1 MAILQSLQRLLDDHH
16 VRYEVH
22 AHPRAYTARETA
34 SADHIP
40 PSEMAKVLVLRG
52 SDRRFLMVVLPAT
65 HTLDVERLRETVGD
79 EELRLASEREFGD
92 AFPACELGA
101 IPPFGQLF
109 NMPLWVDDSLG
120 RERETVFNGGN
131 HSETVHLAYVDFVR
145 LAKPQFGEFSRRGDV
160 AH

>member
-1 MAILQSLQRLLDDHH
+1 MAILRDLKRLLDENH
-16 VRYEVH
+16 VDYEVH
-22 AHPRAYTARETA
+22 AHPRAFTAKETA
-34 SADHIP
+34 AADHVP

-52 SDRRFLMVVLPAT
+52 QDRFLMAVLPAS
-65 HTLDVERLRETVGD
+65 HVLDLDRLREAVGD
-79 EELRLASEREFGD
+79 AELRLASEREFVD
-92 AFPACELGA
+92 VFPTCEPGA

-109 NMPLWVDDSLG
+109 DMPVWVDDSLG

-131 HSETVHLAYVDFVR
+131 HNETVHLAYKDFVR